1 LFYVILAFILMELVY
16 LSLFFLLLIDILFQ
30 KDIVQYWTTMFMRT
44 YDKMG

>member
-1 LFYVILAFILMELVY
+1 MELVY